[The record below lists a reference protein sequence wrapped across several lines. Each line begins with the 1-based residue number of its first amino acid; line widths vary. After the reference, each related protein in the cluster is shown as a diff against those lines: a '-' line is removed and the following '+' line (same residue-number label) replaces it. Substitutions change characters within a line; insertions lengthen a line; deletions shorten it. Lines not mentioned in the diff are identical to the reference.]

1 MNETAVAADHTRAAE
16 AERAA
21 GCADLLMTFLTQKK
35 TDY

>member
-1 MNETAVAADHTRAAE
+1 MKETAVAADHTQAAE

-21 GCADLLMTFLTQKK
+21 GCADLLMTFPSQKK